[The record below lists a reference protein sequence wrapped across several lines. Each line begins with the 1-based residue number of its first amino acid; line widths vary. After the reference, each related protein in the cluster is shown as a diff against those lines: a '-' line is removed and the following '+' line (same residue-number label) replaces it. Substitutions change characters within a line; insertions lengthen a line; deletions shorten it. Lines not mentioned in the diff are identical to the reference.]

1 MKKFSKKLTYK
12 NSGVD
17 IQKADQLIATLSKQ
31 KSEKSKNILSDI
43 GGFSSLYSVD
53 LKKYK
58 NPVIVCGTDGVGTKL
73 KIANSLNQ
81 HNFIGQDL
89 LAMCV
94 NDVITCGADPVLFL
108 DYLATSKINLNLHK
122 KVLLG
127 IKKACKAI
135 SVPLLGGETA
145 EMPGFYKNNEYDLA
159 GFCVGLVDKKNIFDN
174 SKVKKGDVIIGV
186 KSSGLHSNGYSL
198 INKLLDNKILSL
210 NKTYRGI
217 QLGKALIKPTV
228 IYSSLISEL
237 KKEIKACAHIT
248 GGGITGNVP
257 RVLPEN
263 LTAFIRCNS
272 WKRDKIFDIV
282 QEKANLDD
290 SEMLK
295 TFNCGIGMVI
305 IAHKKN
311 LKSILNKCKSLKS
324 KVYQIGEITTYQ
336 GISVIYD

>member
-1 MKKFSKKLTYK
+1 M
-12 NSGVD
+12 
-17 IQKADQLIATLSKQ
+17 
-31 KSEKSKNILSDI
+31 
-43 GGFSSLYSVD
+43 
-53 LKKYK
+53 
-58 NPVIVCGTDGVGTKL
+58 
-73 KIANSLNQ
+73 
-81 HNFIGQDL
+81 
-89 LAMCV
+89 
-94 NDVITCGADPVLFL
+94 
-108 DYLATSKINLNLHK
+108 
-122 KVLLG
+122 
-127 IKKACKAI
+127 
-135 SVPLLGGETA
+135 
-145 EMPGFYKNNEYDLA
+145 
-159 GFCVGLVDKKNIFDN
+159 
-174 SKVKKGDVIIGV
+174 IIGV

-217 QLGKALIKPTV
+217 QLGKVLIKPTV

-248 GGGITGNVP
+248 GGGITENVP
-257 RVLPEN
+257 RVFPEN

-272 WKRDKIFDIV
+272 WKRDKIFDII

-311 LKSILNKCKSLKS
+311 LKRIFNKCKSLNY
-324 KVYQIGEITTYQ
+324 KVYEIGEITTYQ